1 MLSFLGV
8 AAVELATGRG
18 FLEQAASPAG
28 AASALALMAAVT
40 AASLAPALLGK
51 VPVDRAFPSVND
63 SYPNTQ
69 LPYVWTAVSLG
80 LRHAA
85 SACLLP
91 AALGTRAGC
100 CRGTAG
106 RAAWADRPSLPSG

>member
-8 AAVELATGRG
+8 AAVELSTGRG

-80 LRHAA
+80 CSMPPPPACCLPPRAPC
-85 SACLLP
+85 CLLP
-91 AALGTRAGC
+91 WHSRSRSLG
-100 CRGTAG
+100 
-106 RAAWADRPSLPSG
+106 